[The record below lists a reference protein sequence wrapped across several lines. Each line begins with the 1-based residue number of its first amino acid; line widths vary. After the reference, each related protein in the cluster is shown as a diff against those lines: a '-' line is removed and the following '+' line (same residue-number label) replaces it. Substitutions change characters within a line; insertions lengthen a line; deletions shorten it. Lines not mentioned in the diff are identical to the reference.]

1 VRLLETATAVGKI
14 RVQGP
19 TVPVVLVGNSILD
32 DRALRIEYVVAL
44 RAFGG
49 GALFGD
55 VAGDGPPRV
64 LALHGWGRRG
74 TDFAAPLQGFSYI
87 ALDLPGFGATPAF
100 DEPQGAGGY
109 AEAVLPVLEDM
120 APRPILVGHSFG
132 GRVAVAL
139 ASRYPERVGGLVL
152 TGVPLL
158 RRSQATGPRLTYRLW
173 RWGHKVGLVSDRRM
187 ERIRQRYG
195 SADYRAAT
203 GVMRQ
208 TLIRAVHES
217 YENELVALQ
226 VPVRLVW
233 GADDT
238 EVPLPTAHRV
248 KDLLTESGVEVS
260 LDVLSGVGHWVP
272 TEAPAALR
280 EAVAQML
287 ERS

>member
-1 VRLLETATAVGKI
+1 MLLETATAVGKI
-14 RVQGP
+14 RVWGP

-32 DRALRIEYVVAL
+32 ARALRIEYVVAL

-55 VAGDGPPRV
+55 VAGEGPPRV

-74 TDFAAPLQGFSYI
+74 TDFAASLQGIPYI

-100 DEPQGAGGY
+100 DEPRGAGGY
-109 AEAVLPVLEDM
+109 AVAVLPVLEEM
-120 APRPILVGHSFG
+120 AARPILVGHSFG
-132 GRVAVAL
+132 GRVAVVL
-139 ASRYPERVGGLVL
+139 ASRYPERIGGLVL

-158 RRSQATGPRLTYRLW
+158 RRSHASGPRLRYRLW
-173 RWGHKVGLVSDRRM
+173 RWGHRAGVVSDLRM
-187 ERIRQRYG
+187 ERIRRRYG

-208 TLIRAVHES
+208 TLVTVVHES
-217 YENELVALQ
+217 YENELRTIKA
-226 VPVRLVW
+226 PVCLVW

-238 EVPLPTAHRV
+238 EVPLQIAHKA
-248 KDLLTESGVEVS
+248 KDLLAESGVEVW
-260 LDVLSGVGHWVP
+260 LDVLEGVGHWVP

-280 EAVAQML
+280 EAVEQML
-287 ERS
+287 QHS